1 TGGRWQSTVRNLGTT
16 HSATTGN
23 TLAAWTSSVTLP
35 TWTSESEGTYK
46 LVVTATDKVGNTA
59 TGATTTF
66 KLDNTNPTTATVTT
80 PASGSTYSASTVPA
94 SFGGNA
100 ADNNG
105 GSGLAAYST
114 ASTSKRGPGNLSG
127 TGFSHDAGKRQHLPS
142 VHCTRELE
150 RQCGRQQ
157 RRRGPERQQHHLYIA
172 ARLGQSLLDGLGLA
186 VRCFQSGRD
195 PRSNKREHRG
205 DMDE

>member
-1 TGGRWQSTVRNLGTT
+1 TLQRSSDNQYWSEQSGGRWQSTVRNLATT

-35 TWTSESEGTYK
+35 TWNSESEGTYK
-46 LVVTATDKVGNTA
+46 LVVTATDKVGNTF

-80 PASGSTYSASTVPA
+80 PVSGSTYSASTALA

-105 GSGLAAYST
+105 GAGLNANST
-114 ASTSKRGPGNLSG
+114 TFTRNRGSDNFYW
-127 TGFSHDAGKRQHLPS
+127 TGSPCQPAVF
-142 VHCTRELE
+142 
-150 RQCGRQQ
+150 
-157 RRRGPERQQHHLYIA
+157 
-172 ARLGQSLLDGLGLA
+172 GLA
-186 VRCFQSGRD
+186 VPTPPPPSNTVPAGTSSA
-195 PRSNKREHRG
+195 PRPPWPPKNDG
-205 DMDE
+205 TYTVQAT